1 MKKIQDDIL
10 AQKEAL
16 ERKRRED
23 EERRRREAAEK
34 AKRDAEEA
42 ARKKAAA
49 EKRAKDR
56 AEAKANLEK
65 VMADKKRD
73 SQAAWVIQNWW
84 RRIKRERAW
93 EKAQKKKHHHHS
105 KHGKHGKDK
114 PKKGKGKFAN
124 AKPHKKKK
132 H

>member
-23 EERRRREAAEK
+23 EERRRREA
-34 AKRDAEEA
+34 
-42 ARKKAAA
+42 
-49 EKRAKDR
+49 DR

-93 EKAQKKKHHHHS
+93 KKAQKKKHHHS
-105 KHGKHGKDK
+105 KHKHKDK
-114 PKKGKGKFAN
+114 PKKGKGTFAN